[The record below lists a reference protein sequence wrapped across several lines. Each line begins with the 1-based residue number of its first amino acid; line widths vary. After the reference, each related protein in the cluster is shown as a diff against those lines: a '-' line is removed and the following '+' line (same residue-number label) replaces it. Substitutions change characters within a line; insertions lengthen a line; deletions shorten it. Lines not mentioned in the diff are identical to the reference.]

1 MRKVWLALLTALGLI
16 VLLCLTLAL
25 FGLPV
30 MSSLQVMAAG
40 AFGDKF
46 GLSRTAVK
54 MTPLLLAGLGMV
66 VAWRSGMY
74 NIGGEGQFLMGG
86 LGGAVAAKLFM
97 GTGDVSPWIQT
108 PVLLAAS
115 VAGGALWASLAAWL
129 FVKRGV
135 EVVISTILLNFVAVQ
150 LLGWAVEGPLQES
163 KGRLPQSEL
172 LPEAVQLWRPDR
184 QLDLHTGVLLALL
197 AAVLIYILLFKTVF
211 GFRLRLVGANARVAR
226 ANRIPV
232 AASQFQALALS
243 GALCGLAGGV
253 EFTGMAGQVGA
264 DFAQGWGF
272 LAIPVAL
279 LGGLHPLGTVLSALF
294 FGAVFAG
301 SEHLSRFTVS
311 GATLLYVVQGAAVLA
326 FIAVRSGLLARRT
339 EVATST

>member
-1 MRKVWLALLTALGLI
+1 MVLGTAAGLI
-16 VLLCLTLAL
+16 LLLCLTLAL

-30 MSSLQVMAAG
+30 VSSLQVMGQG

-66 VAWRSGMY
+66 VAWRAGMY
-74 NIGGEGQFLMGG
+74 NIGGEGQFLLGG
-86 LGGAVAAKLFM
+86 LGGAAFAKLLM
-97 GTGDVSPWIQT
+97 GAPGIPAPLQT
-108 PVLLAAS
+108 CLILLGS
-115 VAGGALWASLAAWL
+115 LLGGAAWASLAAWL
-129 FVKRGV
+129 YVKRGV

-150 LLGWAVEGPLQES
+150 FLGWAVEGPLQEP
-163 KGRLPQSEL
+163 KGQLPQTEL
-172 LPEAVQLWRPDR
+172 LPDAVQLWRPDR
-184 QLDLHTGVLLALL
+184 QLDFHAGVIVALL
-197 AAVLIYILLFKTVF
+197 AAAAIYFVLFKTTF
-211 GFRLRLVGANARVAR
+211 GFRLRLVGANARTAR
-226 ANRIPV
+226 ANRISV
-232 AASQFQALALS
+232 EGAQFQALALS

-253 EFTGMAGQVGA
+253 EFTGMAGQIGA

-279 LGGLHPLGTVLSALF
+279 LGALHPAGTVFSALF

-326 FIAVRSGLLARRT
+326 FIGVRAGLGRRANG
-339 EVATST
+339 VAPST